1 MRRLLYAI
9 IVLTMMVSTLSLA
22 QGGGQGGGGG
32 PGGGGG
38 GGLSGMTTNR
48 LQKAA
53 SASTLASSCLSD
65 DGTTVTNN
73 CTGGIASSGT
83 PGVVGTPG
91 TTPFTLTTGQVG
103 AFLNSTGNR
112 WGQQAYGGSFYNFLL
127 ASDLPLGPAS
137 GGTGVANN
145 AASTITLS
153 GAYGLTLTLTGAT
166 SVTLPASGT
175 LTQTIASG
183 ALALATSSISSGAC
197 QTVTQG
203 SVNSA
208 AATGTATTDVITFTP
223 NGSIKALTG
232 YTPATTGGLTIAAYP
247 TAGYVNFDVCNWTSG
262 AITPSALTINWRVV
276 R

>member
-1 MRRLLYAI
+1 
-9 IVLTMMVSTLSLA
+9 
-22 QGGGQGGGGG
+22 
-32 PGGGGG
+32 
-38 GGLSGMTTNR
+38 MTTNR

-91 TTPFTLTTGQVG
+91 TTPFILTTGQVG

-127 ASDLPLGPAS
+127 ASDLPLGAAS

-153 GAYGLTLTLTGAT
+153 GSYALTLTLSNTT
-166 SVTLPASGT
+166 SVTLPTSGT
-175 LTQTIASG
+175 LATLAGSETLTNKTLTAASVSAQAIDCHVACSPTAVQLSNAIVSNISGSNTQANSAVAITGPIPAAGMSFVMILGAAEGAS
-183 ALALATSSISSGAC
+183 ATWGYTSNTANVYLDAAVSAVTNVGFGNSAGIGSSISCFSFPIAGPAFALKC
-197 QTVTQG
+197 TTL
-203 SVNSA
+203 A
-208 AATGTATTDVITFTP
+208 GTSTH
-223 NGSIKALTG
+223 S
-232 YTPATTGGLTIAAYP
+232 
-247 TAGYVNFDVCNWTSG
+247 
-262 AITPSALTINWRVV
+262 
-276 R
+276 